1 MPEDFMIS
9 SQRPAGAFT
18 KLTEEQFKQY
28 VLGIFQQLI
37 EEL

>member
-1 MPEDFMIS
+1 MPVDFMIS
-9 SQRPAGAFT
+9 SQRPAGAFP
-18 KLTEEQFKQY
+18 KMTEEQFKQY